1 MSLVKAKSL
10 FRLVQNVG
18 VTAAAIFVLAGIGQT
33 ASAQTV
39 SLTAGIAKGGM
50 SCAPSNNGTGHLV
63 CLEYASSGT
72 LIGVSWE
79 APPAVNGSEAPNTI
93 DTLNPLATPAGTPTG
108 SPGCGPSNDGS
119 GSVVCLVIAK
129 TSSGFTLQGI
139 AFSPP
144 ATATATSHLQ
154 TLGTEAATATIGNPS
169 CVSAN
174 AKITETGGTFGA
186 VVCALVMNGALY
198 GVGFEPHTNTTTS
211 LVALSLGTAF
221 TGNPSCTTTVPNTP
235 GVCAVR
241 QGNTLEG
248 FTLLFNPPNGNTAAS
263 LTIGNALSLGK
274 TTVTGDP
281 NCATPFN
288 GKGVDNTFT
297 VTCAVVSGNALL
309 GVSFDPQDKTV
320 SAFQTLGAPPD
331 GGTWT
336 GAPGCAATND
346 GRTQFQELVSCAVAS
361 STTNLFE
368 VSFDPRGPVSFG
380 INGAFGTNAES
391 SPSCLPLAID
401 ADELY
406 CGATVASGASGGFM
420 LPVGILPQHVSTAV
434 LHALQ

>member
-1 MSLVKAKSL
+1 
-10 FRLVQNVG
+10 
-18 VTAAAIFVLAGIGQT
+18 
-33 ASAQTV
+33 
-39 SLTAGIAKGGM
+39 
-50 SCAPSNNGTGHLV
+50 
-63 CLEYASSGT
+63 
-72 LIGVSWE
+72 
-79 APPAVNGSEAPNTI
+79 
-93 DTLNPLATPAGTPTG
+93 
-108 SPGCGPSNDGS
+108 
-119 GSVVCLVIAK
+119 
-129 TSSGFTLQGI
+129 
-139 AFSPP
+139 
-144 ATATATSHLQ
+144 
-154 TLGTEAATATIGNPS
+154 
-169 CVSAN
+169 
-174 AKITETGGTFGA
+174 
-186 VVCALVMNGALY
+186 
-198 GVGFEPHTNTTTS
+198 
-211 LVALSLGTAF
+211 LGTAF

-263 LTIGNALSLGK
+263 LTVGNALSLGK

-281 NCATPFN
+281 SCATPFN